1 LSRINVRYRGPLSG
15 EITAPPDKSI
25 SHRAVIFASLATGE
39 SIIRNFLFAEDP
51 VRTLEAFRAMG
62 VEIRDTSSGGT
73 GRILTVR
80 GSGLY
85 GLSAPSG
92 PIDCGNSGSTM
103 RMLCGVLAGQPFT
116 AELHGDASLTR
127 RPMNRVIAPLT
138 EMGGSFRSQIG
149 GYPPL
154 TINGGE
160 LHPISYS
167 SPVASA
173 QVKSAILLAGLYCN
187 ETTSVAEPGKSRDH
201 TERMLKAAGAD
212 IAVRN
217 LDVSIRGGR
226 SLAPQEYTVPGD
238 FSSASFFIVAGA
250 IVPGSEIMIRDTGIN
265 PTRTGLIEV
274 LRLMGADISIENR
287 KEVSGEP
294 VADIRVKHAPL
305 RGIEIGQD
313 LVLRA
318 IDEFPIICVAAAKAA
333 GATEITGAEELRVK
347 ESDRIASVA
356 SELRKTGVIVEEL
369 KDGLIIEGREN
380 LLPAETLSHGDHRIA
395 MAMAIAGLTVK
406 NESTVDNADCIKTS
420 FPEFMAILD
429 ELTKQTR

>member
-1 LSRINVRYRGPLSG
+1 LSRINVRYGGPLSG
-15 EITAPPDKSI
+15 EVTAPPDKSI
-25 SHRAVIFASLATGE
+25 SHRAVIFASLAEGK

-62 VEIRDTSSGGT
+62 VEVRDTSAGGT
-73 GRILTVR
+73 ERILTVI
-80 GSGLY
+80 GNGLY
-85 GLSAPSG
+85 GLREPSG

-103 RMLCGVLAGQPFT
+103 RMLCGVLAGQPFST
-116 AELHGDASLTR
+116 TLKGDASLTR

-138 EMGGSFRSQIG
+138 EMGGNFTSQSG

-154 TINGGE
+154 TITGGE
-160 LHPISYS
+160 LHSISYC

-201 TERMLKAAGAD
+201 TERMLRAAGAD
-212 IAVRN
+212 ITVRD
-217 LDVSIRGGR
+217 LEVSIRGGS
-226 SLAPQEYTVPGD
+226 SLAPQECTVPGD
-238 FSSASFFIVAGA
+238 FSSASFFIVAGT
-250 IVPGSEIMIRDTGIN
+250 IVPGSEIIIRDTGIN

-274 LRLMGADISIENR
+274 LRLMGADIIIENR

-294 VADIRVKHAPL
+294 VADIRVKHSPL

-313 LVLRA
+313 LVLKA

-333 GATEITGAEELRVK
+333 GATKITGAEELRVK

-356 SELRKTGVIVEEL
+356 SELRKTGVNVEEL
-369 KDGLIIEGREN
+369 EDGLIIEGRED
-380 LLPAETLSHGDHRIA
+380 LRSAKTLSHGDHRIA

-406 NESTVDNADCIKTS
+406 KESTIDNADCIKTS
-420 FPEFMAILD
+420 FPEFTEILE
-429 ELTKQTR
+429 ELAQ